1 MTVTLSPVMTAS
13 TDHMNI
19 HSAFC
24 SVFMF
29 IFDITSIEILMV
41 RLRCDNFIYL
51 SKKKQKYLNAVTRI
65 SHRRNGNYIK
75 LLYVQSKNK
84 EWKIT

>member
-1 MTVTLSPVMTAS
+1 
-13 TDHMNI
+13 
-19 HSAFC
+19 
-24 SVFMF
+24 
-29 IFDITSIEILMV
+29 MV
-41 RLRCDNFIYL
+41 WLRCDNFIYL

-75 LLYVQSKNK
+75 LLYVQGKNK